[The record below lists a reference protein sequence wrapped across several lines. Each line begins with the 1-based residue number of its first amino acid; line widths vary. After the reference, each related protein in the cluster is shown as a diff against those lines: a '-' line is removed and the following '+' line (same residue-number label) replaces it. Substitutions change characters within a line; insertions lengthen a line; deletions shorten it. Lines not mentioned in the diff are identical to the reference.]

1 MTETAQTTI
10 TQARDREEPKTE
22 TIRSL
27 DNLAYW
33 LDSAIR
39 VPGTNWRI
47 GFDGLIGLIPGVG
60 DLIAGAL
67 SSYLVAQ
74 ALRLGAPVSI
84 LFRMALNVLLEVIVG
99 VIPVV
104 GDVFDFAFKA
114 NKRNVVLL
122 QNFLSDQNETV
133 SQSRWIVASTCL
145 ALFAVLVTVIWLIG
159 KTLSLL
165 F

>member
-1 MTETAQTTI
+1 MTETTQTTI
-10 TQARDREEPKTE
+10 TQARVRELPKTE

-122 QNFLSDQNETV
+122 QNYLSDQNETV
-133 SQSRWIVASTCL
+133 SQSRWIVAITCL